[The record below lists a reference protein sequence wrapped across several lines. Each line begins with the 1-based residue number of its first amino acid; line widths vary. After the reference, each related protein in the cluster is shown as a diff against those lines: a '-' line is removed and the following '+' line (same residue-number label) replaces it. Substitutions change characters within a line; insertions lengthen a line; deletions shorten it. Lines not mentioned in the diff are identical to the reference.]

1 MDAIQ
6 VCVLHCERAGWP
18 LALRSSILLLPLAQT
33 SGSGMRIFLL
43 WARNELSDHNKQLML
58 DLDL

>member
-1 MDAIQ
+1 M
-6 VCVLHCERAGWP
+6 CVLHCERAGRP

-33 SGSGMRIFLL
+33 SGSGMRISLL